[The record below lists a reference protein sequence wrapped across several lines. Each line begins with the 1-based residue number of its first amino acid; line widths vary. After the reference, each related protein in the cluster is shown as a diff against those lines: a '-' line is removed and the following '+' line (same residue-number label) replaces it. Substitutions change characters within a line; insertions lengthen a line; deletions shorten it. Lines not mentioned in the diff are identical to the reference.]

1 MFNLP
6 DSLLILAAFGL
17 FLLFETGVNR
27 YIPVRVNIRIED
39 PDIHKRFLIP
49 GAPETTCTDVRSGL
63 IVSDA
68 SAVLHNLPGQWL
80 QMWF

>member
-17 FLLFETGVNR
+17 FLPFETGVNR
-27 YIPVRVNIRIED
+27 FVPVRVSIRIED
-39 PDIHKRFLIP
+39 PDIHECFLIP

-63 IVSDA
+63 IVSDG
-68 SAVLHNLPGQWL
+68 SAKLHDLPGQWL